1 MEKQGSDRLPAP
13 TEPAARHSAGSGR
26 LAGDCVL
33 LLIRLTFGL
42 LLAGHGAQ
50 KLFGLF
56 GGQGLKGVGRDSRPS
71 VITRE
76 RSMRRSPAFPSFL
89 GGLGF
94 ALGLFTPLAAAALI
108 GVMINAMVSVTAAHG
123 LWDRDGGVEYNVG
136 IAVVALAVAAT
147 GPGRL
152 ALDRFFRWGEGGWA
166 AAAFALGIGGAAS
179 AVTLV
184 L

>member
-1 MEKQGSDRLPAP
+1 RRPPFPVCPSNSTIWSPQ
-13 TEPAARHSAGSGR
+13 
-26 LAGDCVL
+26 
-33 LLIRLTFGL
+33 
-42 LLAGHGAQ
+42 
-50 KLFGLF
+50 LFGLF
-56 GGQGLKGVGRDSRPS
+56 GGQGLKGVGRGFAALGYHPGEVYAAIAGLS
-71 VITRE
+71 E
-76 RSMRRSPAFPSFL
+76 FL

-94 ALGLFTPLAAAALI
+94 ALGLFTPLAAAALT

-123 LWDRDGGVEYNVG
+123 LWDRDGGVEYNVC

-179 AVTLV
+179 AVTLA